1 MSLSPIHNSCS
12 EFFKLL
18 VTNLRVKHARTNPVS
33 DHPPGHCYHPHHNHH
48 HHNDVVNK
56 ITTKLT
62 AAASNIITTF
72 LLVLD
77 VIESYSEQKQGGD
90 AHPAYDQ
97 EPGQLGFSSGGLKYS
112 WNAKLLRP
120 FGHLSYFPGIYYLI
134 TTTWR
139 LLRVFSDDIVHWSN
153 TNIFIGKQ
161 TKQKY
166 ILYISTSSSGS
177 ITN

>member
-1 MSLSPIHNSCS
+1 M
-12 EFFKLL
+12 
-18 VTNLRVKHARTNPVS
+18 S

-48 HHNDVVNK
+48 HRNDVVNK

-72 LLVLD
+72 LLVLDTLHD

-112 WNAKLLRP
+112 
-120 FGHLSYFPGIYYLI
+120 
-134 TTTWR
+134 
-139 LLRVFSDDIVHWSN
+139 
-153 TNIFIGKQ
+153 
-161 TKQKY
+161 
-166 ILYISTSSSGS
+166 
-177 ITN
+177 